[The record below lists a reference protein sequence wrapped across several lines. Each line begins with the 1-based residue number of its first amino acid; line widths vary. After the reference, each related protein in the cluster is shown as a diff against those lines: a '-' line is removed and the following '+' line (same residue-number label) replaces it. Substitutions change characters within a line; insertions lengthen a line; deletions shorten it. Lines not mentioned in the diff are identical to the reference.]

1 MLDLKCKQNIILFAI
16 LFEVMKTGLNFRV
29 IALVDTLK
37 YSLSLLF
44 ISISCQTHL
53 KTASLTYVMGMLC

>member
-37 YSLSLLF
+37 IF
-44 ISISCQTHL
+44 L
-53 KTASLTYVMGMLC
+53 KPSFYFN